1 MITRWSRLISPVLA
15 WLFVAA
21 VAVQVFLAGMA
32 LFVDGGTWG
41 LHVEVGWIIH
51 LAPVLVL
58 VVVALSR
65 PPRLSL
71 WLALGLAVVTFV
83 QPILA
88 TLRADV
94 PLAAALHPV
103 VALLIFSLALT
114 LALQLTARARA
125 DGTQAV
131 APPPAA
137 TP

>member
-1 MITRWSRLISPVLA
+1 MITRWARLIAPVLA

-21 VAVQVFLAGMA
+21 VVVQVFLAGMA

-65 PPRLSL
+65 PPRISL

-114 LALQLTARARA
+114 LALQLTARVRA
-125 DGTQAV
+125 ERIQALS
-131 APPPAA
+131 PPSAA
-137 TP
+137 TT